1 MVVAMVVWGAAIWSA
16 PAHAQTWEEI
26 FAQKKT
32 QKKYL
37 VKQIVYL
44 KLYADQAWKGYKV
57 VSGGLETIKDF
68 TSGEFSLHE
77 AFLSALGK
85 VSSLV
90 RKDFRV
96 AEIVSMQI
104 SISSSF
110 GALQNSSSSFS
121 PASKRYLDRVRR
133 SVLWECDADLE
144 SLLDIV
150 LSGKLEMDDAERL
163 SRLSKVHAAMKEKVM
178 FARWFCSEA
187 QLLLLGPKKEL
198 TDLDELRRF
207 YEKDE

>member
-1 MVVAMVVWGAAIWSA
+1 MVVAMVVWGAAFWPA
-16 PAHAQTWEEI
+16 PAHAQTWDEI

-37 VKQIVYL
+37 LKQIAYL
-44 KLYADQAWKGYKV
+44 RLYADQAWKGYKV
-57 VSGGLETIKDF
+57 VSSGLETIKDL

-90 RKDFRV
+90 RKDYRV

-110 GALQNSSSSFS
+110 GALAKSSASFGTGT
-121 PASKRYLDRVRR
+121 KEYLDQVKTA
-133 SVLWECDADLE
+133 VMDECGADL
-144 SLLDIV
+144 SDLLDIV

-163 SRLSKVHAAMKEKVM
+163 ARLAKLHSSMKEKAM
-178 FARWFCSEA
+178 FARWFCGEA
-187 QLLLLGPKKEL
+187 QLLEQSMEL
-198 TDLDELRRF
+198 EKLDLEGLRRL
-207 YEKDE
+207 YEKN

>member
-1 MVVAMVVWGAAIWSA
+1 MVVAMVVWGAALWSA
-16 PAHAQTWEEI
+16 PAHAQTWDEI

-37 VKQIVYL
+37 VKQIAYL
-44 KLYADQAWKGYKV
+44 RLYADQAWKGYQV
-57 VSGGLETIKDF
+57 VSGGLEAIKDF

-90 RKDFRV
+90 RKDYRV
-96 AEIVSMQI
+96 AEVVSMQI

-110 GALQNSSSSFS
+110 GALEKSSASFS
-121 PASKRYLDRVRR
+121 PASKRYLGRVRR
-133 SVLWECDADLE
+133 SVLRECDGDLKE
-144 SLLDIV
+144 LLDIV

-163 SRLSKVHAAMKEKVM
+163 SRLSKVHTAMKEKAM
-178 FARWFCSEA
+178 FARWLCSEA
-187 QLLLLGPKKEL
+187 QLLLLGQKKEL
-198 TDLDELRRF
+198 SDLYELGRL
-207 YEKDE
+207 YEKN